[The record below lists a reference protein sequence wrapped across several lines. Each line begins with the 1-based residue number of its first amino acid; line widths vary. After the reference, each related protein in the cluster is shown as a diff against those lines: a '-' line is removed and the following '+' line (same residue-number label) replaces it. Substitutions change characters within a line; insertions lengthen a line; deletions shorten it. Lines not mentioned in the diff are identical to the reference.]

1 MKLSDYAHK
10 HSICYGTAF
19 SHFKGGK
26 IKGAYQLDTGT
37 IVVPDDIEVI
47 KDYTVVYTRVS
58 SSENKK
64 NLETQAQRV
73 CDFCSAKGWIVNEVI
88 KECASGVNDSRT
100 KLSAILDN
108 PKVTRIVVEHK
119 DRLTRFGFNYIKLLF
134 KGEIIVINDTENKCE
149 EDLMSDFIS
158 IITSFCARI
167 YGKRRTRRKTESIIK
182 ELSKND

>member
-1 MKLSDYAHK
+1 M
-10 HSICYGTAF
+10 
-19 SHFKGGK
+19 
-26 IKGAYQLDTGT
+26 
-37 IVVPDDIEVI
+37 
-47 KDYTVVYTRVS
+47 
-58 SSENKK
+58 
-64 NLETQAQRV
+64 
-73 CDFCSAKGWIVNEVI
+73 I